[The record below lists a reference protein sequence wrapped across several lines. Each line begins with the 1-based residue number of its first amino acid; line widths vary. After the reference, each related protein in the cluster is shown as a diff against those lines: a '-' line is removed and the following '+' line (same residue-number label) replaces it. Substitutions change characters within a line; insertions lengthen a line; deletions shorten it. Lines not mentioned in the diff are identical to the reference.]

1 MKPAGF
7 LCNIGNLGRIVIPA
21 PVRKTYDLNKGDA
34 VEIFTDENGIMMKKY
49 NPSCIF
55 CGSVENTSS
64 FKGKIICES
73 CIKKLSNLVD
83 E

>member
-7 LCNIGNLGRIVIPA
+7 LCNIDNLGRIVIPA

-55 CGSVENTSS
+55 CGGVENISS
-64 FKGKIICES
+64 QKGKNICEN

>member
-7 LCNIGNLGRIVIPA
+7 LCNIDNLGRIVIPA

-55 CGSVENTSS
+55 CGGVENISS
-64 FKGKIICES
+64 YKGKNICES
-73 CIKKLSNLVD
+73 CIKKLSNLV
-83 E
+83 EE

>member
-7 LCNIGNLGRIVIPA
+7 LCNIDNLGRIVIPA
-21 PVRKTYDLNKGDA
+21 PIRKTYDLNKGDA
-34 VEIFTDENGIMMKKY
+34 VEIFTDESGIMLKKY

-55 CGSVENTSS
+55 CGSMDRILSY
-64 FKGKIICES
+64 KGKIVCEE
-73 CIKKLSNLVD
+73 CAKKIFSLT